1 VEKIEINKHIL
12 LIIPC
17 FNEAENIP
25 ALYQAI
31 KEIPTSAYKIHPLF
45 INDASTDNT
54 KQILETMSLTF
65 LDNPINLGIGGTVQL
80 GFMYAYENGFDI
92 AVQMDG
98 DGQHPPRELD
108 KLIRPLFDDL
118 SDVVIGSRFVNVKGF
133 QSTFFRRLGIQ
144 FFCWLN
150 KRISGVTIKDTT
162 SGYRAYNR
170 KAIVE
175 LINYYPD
182 EYPEPEAII
191 YLLHKKLRIKEIGV
205 TMNQRGGG
213 KSSIRYFNTLY
224 YMAKVSCN
232 IIFLHLKLKFHA

>member
-1 VEKIEINKHIL
+1 VEKIETNKRIL

-25 ALYQAI
+25 ELYQAI
-31 KEIPTSAYKIHPLF
+31 TLLHTKTYQIYPLF

-54 KQILETMSLTF
+54 KLILQTMQLPF

-92 AVQMDG
+92 AIQMDG
-98 DGQHPPRELD
+98 DGQHPPSELD
-108 KLIRPLFDDL
+108 KLIQPLLNDIT
-118 SDVVIGSRFVNVKGF
+118 DVVVGSRFLNKEGF
-133 QSTFFRRLGIQ
+133 QSTYLRRFGIQ

-150 KRISGVTIKDTT
+150 KRITGVNIKDTT

-170 KAIVE
+170 IAMAEI
-175 LINYYPD
+175 INYYPD
-182 EYPEPEAII
+182 EYPEPEAIV
-191 YLLHKKLRIKEIGV
+191 YLLHKQLRIKEIGV
-205 TMNQRGGG
+205 TMNERIGG
-213 KSSIRYFNTLY
+213 KSSIRYFNVLY